1 MKVIQGHTLTDSTLT
16 SSTVTE
22 ADYAAWASGTTYAID
37 AYVIVTTP
45 NIHKIYKSKQN
56 SNVGNDPTTDTSETW
71 WEFISYTNRWKM
83 FNAPVQQQT
92 VNSGGIAVVITP
104 AEITTALALINTD
117 CASVTILMVDPVE
130 GTVFNQTYDMV
141 SDSGIT
147 SWYDYFFTAIV
158 RKTQLAVIGLPPY
171 SAAVITVTL
180 TDSSSASCGY
190 MTVGTYDTIGDSQYG
205 ASFGII
211 DYSTKTTDSS
221 GNVTVTAGNFSDR
234 ADVDVI
240 IETGRFAQVKTVL
253 TAVRSTP
260 SVWVTEEDTE
270 GTIIYGFFKEFDII
284 MTNPTVSLCTLQ
296 IEGLT

>member
-1 MKVIQGHTLTDSTLT
+1 MKVIQPHTITDSTLT

-22 ADYAAWASGTTYAID
+22 ADHSAWASGTTYAED
-37 AYVIVTTP
+37 DYVIVTTP

-56 SNVGNDPTTDTSETW
+56 SNTGHDPTTDTSETW

-92 VNSGGIAVVITP
+92 VNSGGIVVVITP

-130 GTVFNQTYDMV
+130 GTVFDETYSMV

-147 SWYDYFFTAIV
+147 SWYEYFFTAIV
-158 RKTQLAVIGLPPY
+158 RKTQLAVLGLPPY
-171 SAAVITVTL
+171 SAAVITITL
-180 TDSSSASCGY
+180 TDSVSASCGF
-190 MTVGTYDTIGDSQYG
+190 MTIGTYDTIGDSQYG

-211 DYSTKTTDSS
+211 DYSTKATDAS

-260 SVWVTEEDTE
+260 SVWITEEDTE